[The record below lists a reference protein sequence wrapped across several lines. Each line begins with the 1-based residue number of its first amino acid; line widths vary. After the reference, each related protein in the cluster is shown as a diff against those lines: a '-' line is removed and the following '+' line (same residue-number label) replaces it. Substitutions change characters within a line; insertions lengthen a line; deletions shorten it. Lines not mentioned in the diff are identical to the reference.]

1 MVLNLEA
8 DLAAAEGDAREDRA
22 AVDHLQGEL
31 AALLVRLT
39 RFPLSKEHT
48 QALAGVKAGLGE
60 TLYKLVQS
68 LEGAGIPPS
77 AELGLVISAFPRPAP
92 DAFHFNVTTSAAPSR
107 PAAVQAPVSA
117 MVVSAAAAPSAPK
130 PSVTVAPTLVKADV
144 EVPIVATPQPVA
156 PVAIALAPAPTPA
169 VAAPVP
175 KPAFAWGKKPVS
187 APSKEAAPATAAP
200 STAPKLSFLEIQVF
214 MLSILHAII
223 CNHSLLL
230 YMTEPAVGA
239 REAQSF
245 CRYYSNRCGTCCC
258 SRPCYCSYCCC

>member
-31 AALLVRLT
+31 AALLVRFT
-39 RFPLSKEHT
+39 RIPLSKEQS

-60 TLYKLVQS
+60 MLYRLVQS
-68 LEGAGIPPS
+68 LEAAGIPPS
-77 AELGLVISAFPRPAP
+77 AELGLVIAAFPRPAP
-92 DAFHFNVTTSAAPSR
+92 DAFHFNVTTAAAPSR
-107 PAAVQAPVSA
+107 PTAVQAPMSTKPLP
-117 MVVSAAAAPSAPK
+117 AADPSAPK
-130 PSVTVAPTLVKADV
+130 PSVAVAPTPVKAAI

-156 PVAIALAPAPTPA
+156 PVVIALAPAPTPA

-187 APSKEAAPATAAP
+187 VPSKEAAPSTAAP

-223 CNHSLLL
+223 YVITHS
-230 YMTEPAVGA
+230 Y
-239 REAQSF
+239 F
-245 CRYYSNRCGTCCC
+245 I
-258 SRPCYCSYCCC
+258 